1 MFTTNGEIIILLFD
15 ESFIEQLHYSDDLN
29 SIFLHLGLLSTCCK
43 LHLRKP
49 NQNRNWSTNIS
60 SSTYTGT
67 SPNLSLG
74 QKCSK
79 GGIRRDS
86 VRKSGATVKEVS
98 VSHINLK

>member
-1 MFTTNGEIIILLFD
+1 MLLD
-15 ESFIEQLHYSDDLN
+15 ESVIEQLNYSHFN
-29 SIFLHLGLLSTCCK
+29 SIFVHLGLLSTCCK

-49 NQNRNWSTNIS
+49 NKNRYWSPNIS
-60 SSTYTGT
+60 SRPYTGT

-98 VSHINLK
+98 VSHVNLK